1 MDNGGEILFYLN
13 QIIELIQTLLCI
25 NFLFQKRYYFKL
37 HDAVFVAAEV
47 IFLELGNLYHFSEA
61 VVIVAYIGIYIYAV
75 AKFKEG
81 YKKSIINVVLYFI
94 INSFIQLVCSG
105 LVFLAS
111 LVLPFNNRGTSGIL
125 AINILALLIIFIA
138 SRKERFYRISQY
150 VLKSDRLTRIATIG
164 SFFVIFYLIV
174 VYKASN
180 YFRVTDYLVFA
191 AVMVLLCVLA
201 LSWQKERCEKTAKEK
216 EIALRKK
223 YDSMFEDLITS
234 VRRKQHDIDDQI
246 NLIYC
251 QHKLAGSLEELV
263 SMQQDYCEWIEDD
276 SSFSRLLSVKNPII
290 GGFLYSKLGQA
301 KEAGCSIKFDVKIG
315 DLACS
320 LPIYKMVEMLTVLLN
335 NAKEALENRDRKNL
349 YLKMLETDEEINVLV
364 RNSYDY
370 IPRNEL
376 SNFVQLGYSTK
387 GKNRGLGLANV
398 MDILH
403 DCNGEMEI
411 QSGET
416 EGDAWVSFEIFI
428 KKEGTSPSS

>member
-61 VVIVAYIGIYIYAV
+61 VVIVGYIGIYIYAV

-81 YKKSIINVVLYFI
+81 YKKTIINFI
-94 INSFIQLVCSG
+94 LTFIMVSLVQLICSG
-105 LVFLAS
+105 LL
-111 LVLPFNNRGTSGIL
+111 LVLYHFLPLSDKTIGL
-125 AINILALLIIFIA
+125 VVINMLALLILFIA
-138 SRKERFYRISQY
+138 SRKERFYRLSRY
-150 VLKSDRLTRIATIG
+150 VSNSDQLTRVAMFG
-164 SFFVIFYLIV
+164 SLFVIAYLIV
-174 VYKASN
+174 AYKASN

-201 LSWQKERCEKTAKEK
+201 ISWQKERCEKTAKEK

-335 NAKEALENRDRKNL
+335 NAKEALENRERKNL

-376 SNFVQLGYSTK
+376 SNFIQLGYSTK